1 MTRNAKAKGRLGQQ
15 EVRDKLR
22 ETFPDLAPDDIKSTI
37 MGDSGED
44 IQLSPAAR
52 KIIPLTIE
60 VKRRKN
66 NLKTVYDYMEQ
77 ASSHAKGEPVV
88 FYRSDRKP
96 WVIMVNMK
104 HYMDLL
110 KVWGNEN
117 RKSKDL
123 GSNRRTL

>member
-1 MTRNAKAKGRLGQQ
+1 MTRNSKAKGRLGQQ
-15 EVRDKLR
+15 EVRDKLL
-22 ETFPDLAPDDIKSTI
+22 ETFPDLEPDDIKSTV

-60 VKRRKN
+60 VKSRKN

-77 ASSHAKGEPVV
+77 ASNHAKGEPVV

-96 WVIMVNMK
+96 WVIMVGME
-104 HYMDLL
+104 HYMKLL
-110 KVWGNEN
+110 KVWADEN
-117 RKSKDL
+117 RKSKNL
-123 GSNRRTL
+123 GSNRRSV